1 MVAIGGIVFVKVV
14 VDAPL
19 EQPLDYRLD
28 AGSPADDGDFASVPA
43 PDALI
48 GRVCVVPLGR
58 RKVCGVIVGTSTESS
73 IEIGRVR
80 AVQRVLAPSAPLSSR
95 WLQLTRFAADYY
107 QHAWGE
113 LAVPALPPLLRTPP
127 GPRFEA
133 SLKRMRAMPRTSVPD
148 VPPPAVV
155 LNADQ
160 RAAVEA
166 IDACTGFVPWLLF
179 GVTGSGKTEVYLE
192 AMAQRLAAHAGAQVL
207 LLVPEINL
215 TPQLLARVQRRFP
228 REPIVAL
235 HSGLPDGERSAAWLA
250 AHDGRARIVVGTRL
264 AIFASLPSLALI
276 VVDEEHDPSFKAG
289 DGARYSARDLAV
301 KRAQDEGIALLLG
314 SATPSLETWA
324 HAQAGRYRMLVLHD
338 RAGIEV
344 GGDTGVN
351 SAESRAPEAERVS
364 AATGAAG
371 AATTAP
377 PAAHRCAQ
385 PAAASAPR
393 SADTPA
399 AWPVVQMIDL
409 RSAPMQHGLTEPL
422 RAALAETLTRGEQ
435 SLVFIN
441 RRGYAP
447 VLSCAA
453 CGWLSGCPQCAV
465 YAAFHKTD
473 GRMHCHHC
481 GWQQP
486 VPRAC
491 PVCGNRDLSAVGH
504 GTQRIEEALAEVLPQ
519 ARIARIDRDSTR
531 RRHAAEEAFDA
542 VHAGQIDV
550 LVGTQMVAKGHD
562 FRRVSLVAILNCDAQ
577 LVSPDFRA
585 PERLFATLL
594 QVAGRAGRSGL
605 ASRVLVQTRF
615 PDHPLLAALAQRDFI
630 AFADR
635 QWAERRAARL
645 PPAVHQA
652 LLMAEAGTLP
662 AALDFLAQ
670 ARALATDD
678 GRAGS
683 ISVYEPVPMPLAKR
697 AGIHRAQLLVEAP
710 RRSTLQSALRAWLPQ
725 VRALAATHRPRVR
738 WQIEVDPQQI

>member
-1 MVAIGGIVFVKVV
+1 VFVKVV

-28 AGSPADDGDFASVPA
+28 DDAAAALLNESGPAGR
-43 PDALI
+43 I
-48 GRVCVVPLGR
+48 CVVPLGR
-58 RKVCGVIVGTSTESS
+58 RKVCGVIVGTSEAPSVD
-73 IEIGRVR
+73 EARVR
-80 AVQRVLAPSAPLSSR
+80 GVQRILTQVAPLSSR

-113 LAVPALPPLLRTPP
+113 IAVPALPPLLRAPP
-127 GPRFEA
+127 GPRFDA
-133 SLKRMRAMPRTSVPD
+133 SLARMRGAPLL
-148 VPPPAVV
+148 PPSSAQPAAAGVV
-155 LNADQ
+155 ALNDGQ
-160 RAAVEA
+160 RAAVGTIA
-166 IDACTGFVPWLLF
+166 ASAGFVPWLLF

-192 AMAQRLAAHAGAQVL
+192 VMAQRLAVRPDAQVL

-215 TPQLLARVQRRFP
+215 TPQLLTRVRRRFP
-228 REPIVAL
+228 GEPIVAL

-250 AHDGRARIVVGTRL
+250 AHDGRARIVIGTRL
-264 AIFASLPSLALI
+264 AVFASLPALTLI

-324 HAQAGRYRMLVLHD
+324 HAQAGRYRMLELPD
-338 RAGIEV
+338 RAGI
-344 GGDTGVN
+344 D
-351 SAESRAPEAERVS
+351 
-364 AATGAAG
+364 
-371 AATTAP
+371 
-377 PAAHRCAQ
+377 
-385 PAAASAPR
+385 
-393 SADTPA
+393 ADTPA
-399 AWPVVQMIDL
+399 TGGASGATPTGWPDVQMIDL

-422 RAALAETLTRGEQ
+422 RAALAETLARGQQ

-491 PVCGNRDLSAVGH
+491 PVCGNRDLAAVGH
-504 GTQRIEEALAEVLPQ
+504 GTQRIEEALREALPS

-531 RRHAAEEAFDA
+531 RRHAAEDAFDA
-542 VHAGQIDV
+542 VHAGEVDV
-550 LVGTQMVAKGHD
+550 LVGTQMIAKGHD

-605 ASRVLVQTRF
+605 ASRVLVQTRY
-615 PDHPLLAALAQRDFI
+615 PDHPLLAALARRDFV

-635 QWAERRAARL
+635 QWAERRAAHL

-652 LLMAEAGTLP
+652 LLMAEAGTLA

-670 ARALATDD
+670 ARALAEEAAARD
-678 GRAGS
+678 G
-683 ISVYEPVPMPLAKR
+683 ISLYEPVPMPLAKR

-710 RRSTLQSALRAWLPQ
+710 RRGRLQEALRAWLPQ
-725 VRALAATHRPRVR
+725 VRALAATYRPRAR

>member
-1 MVAIGGIVFVKVV
+1 MAAIGGIVFVKVV

-28 AGSPADDGDFASVPA
+28 AGSPADDGDSASVPA
-43 PDALI
+43 SDALV

-80 AVQRVLAPSAPLSSR
+80 AVQRVLAPIGPLSSR

-113 LAVPALPPLLRTPP
+113 LAVPALPPLLRTLP

-133 SLKRMRAMPRTSVPD
+133 SLKRMRAMPRASAPD
-148 VPPPAVV
+148 VPPPSVV

-166 IDACTGFVPWLLF
+166 IDAGTGFVPWLLF

-192 AMAQRLAAHAGAQVL
+192 AMAQRLGAHPGAQVL

-228 REPIVAL
+228 HEPIVAL

-250 AHDGRARIVVGTRL
+250 AHDGCARIVVGTRL
-264 AIFASLPSLALI
+264 AVFASLPSLALI

-338 RAGIEV
+338 RAGV
-344 GGDTGVN
+344 GAG
-351 SAESRAPEAERVS
+351 SAD
-364 AATGAAG
+364 AATHGTA
-371 AATTAP
+371 AATQSVAP
-377 PAAHRCAQ
+377 PAA
-385 PAAASAPR
+385 
-393 SADTPA
+393 
-399 AWPVVQMIDL
+399 WPTVQMIDL

-422 RAALAETLTRGEQ
+422 RAALAEALARGEQ

-504 GTQRIEEALAEVLPQ
+504 GTQRIEEALAEALPQ
-519 ARIARIDRDSTR
+519 AARIARIDRDSTR

-542 VHAGQIDV
+542 VHAGEVDV
-550 LVGTQMVAKGHD
+550 LVGTQMIAKGHD

-678 GRAGS
+678 GRAGN

-710 RRSTLQSALRAWLPQ
+710 RRSSLQTALRAWLPQ
-725 VRALAATHRPRVR
+725 VRTLAGTHRPRVR

>member
-1 MVAIGGIVFVKVV
+1 M
-14 VDAPL
+14 
-19 EQPLDYRLD
+19 
-28 AGSPADDGDFASVPA
+28 
-43 PDALI
+43 
-48 GRVCVVPLGR
+48 
-58 RKVCGVIVGTSTESS
+58 
-73 IEIGRVR
+73 
-80 AVQRVLAPSAPLSSR
+80 
-95 WLQLTRFAADYY
+95 
-107 QHAWGE
+107 
-113 LAVPALPPLLRTPP
+113 
-127 GPRFEA
+127 
-133 SLKRMRAMPRTSVPD
+133 
-148 VPPPAVV
+148 
-155 LNADQ
+155 
-160 RAAVEA
+160 
-166 IDACTGFVPWLLF
+166 
-179 GVTGSGKTEVYLE
+179 
-192 AMAQRLAAHAGAQVL
+192 
-207 LLVPEINL
+207 
-215 TPQLLARVQRRFP
+215 
-228 REPIVAL
+228 
-235 HSGLPDGERSAAWLA
+235 A
-250 AHDGRARIVVGTRL
+250 AHDGRARIVIGTRL
-264 AIFASLPSLALI
+264 AIFASLPALALI

-324 HAQAGRYRMLVLHD
+324 HAQAGRYRMLVLND
-338 RAGIEV
+338 RAGLETR
-344 GGDTGVN
+344 GRTKG
-351 SAESRAPEAERVS
+351 SAEDGAKAGESISTDAAGAS
-364 AATGAAG
+364 AADPASAVVRAATAASSAAHPVAYPAAG
-371 AATTAP
+371 AA
-377 PAAHRCAQ
+377 
-385 PAAASAPR
+385 AAAPR
-393 SADTPA
+393 TADKPA
-399 AWPVVQMIDL
+399 AWPDVQMIDL

-422 RAALAETLTRGEQ
+422 RAALAETLARGEQ

-465 YAAFHKTD
+465 YAAFHKSD

-491 PVCGNRDLSAVGH
+491 PVCGNRDLAAVGH
-504 GTQRIEEALAEVLPQ
+504 GTQRIEEALAEALPQ

-531 RRHAAEEAFDA
+531 RRHAAEQAFDA
-542 VHAGQIDV
+542 VHAGEVDV

-615 PDHPLLAALAQRDFI
+615 PDHPLLAALALRDFV

-652 LLMAEAGTLP
+652 LLMAEAGTLA
-662 AALDFLAQ
+662 AALDFLAR
-670 ARALATDD
+670 ARALVAEGSAAD
-678 GRAGS
+678 GV
-683 ISVYEPVPMPLAKR
+683 SVYEPVPMPLAKR
-697 AGIHRAQLLVEAP
+697 AGIHRAQLLVEAA
-710 RRSTLQSALRAWLPQ
+710 RRSTLQSALRSWLPP
-725 VRALAATHRPRVR
+725 VRTLAAGYRPRVR